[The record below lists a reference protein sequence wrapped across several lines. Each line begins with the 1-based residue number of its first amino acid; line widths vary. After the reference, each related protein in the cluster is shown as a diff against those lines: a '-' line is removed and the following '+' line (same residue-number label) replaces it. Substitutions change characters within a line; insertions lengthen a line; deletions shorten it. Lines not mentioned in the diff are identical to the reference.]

1 MSAGEPDETTTA
13 STTPAAAAGPAA
25 LPRKTTLTVDV
36 DVLDDAKN
44 GFWFSLGL
52 GKYVTFA
59 DYVTAA
65 LRSHNEMIRNTYNEG
80 QPFPVRPTTN
90 LPKNHVK

>member
-1 MSAGEPDETTTA
+1 MSASEPDEATTDGSAA
-13 STTPAAAAGPAA
+13 SSAVGPAA

-44 GFWFSLGL
+44 GFWFSLGV

-80 QPFPVRPTTN
+80 RPFPVRPTTN